1 MLKGIRETANTRCA
15 LSIEKQDSRASMRSR
30 GYRVIRSELR
40 KGVEER
46 FRSGDDCVDLP
57 VFQRVDW
64 TPQCIGG
71 DVR

>member
-40 KGVEER
+40 KGVEEGVGR
-46 FRSGDDCVDLP
+46 GDDYVDLP
-57 VFQRVDW
+57 GFQRVDW
-64 TPQCIGG
+64 APQCIGG